1 MLSDI
6 LTAGLVILLLVG
18 SIVFYLYT
26 CIQQNCQ
33 KISLLE
39 SILLDLKMSNEIKA
53 YQDLPADHEEEH
65 KQAEVVVPVQ
75 ESYQPFED
83 EADEDPID
91 EIKSLPPSPRAE
103 EVSLQVEEESSKE
116 PNYDSMSLKEL
127 QALAKTRN
135 IVGVTKKAPLIEALR
150 TSDRIMPGSN
160 GSAAGSS
167 SFLENSAPVSD
178 ESA

>member
-6 LTAGLVILLLVG
+6 LTAALVILLLVG

-53 YQDLPADHEEEH
+53 YQDLPADHEEER
-65 KQAEVVVPVQ
+65 KPAEVVVPI
-75 ESYQPFED
+75 EEAYQPFED
-83 EADEDPID
+83 EAEEEPI

-103 EVSLQVEEESSKE
+103 EGAILVAEEESSNV

-160 GSAAGSS
+160 GTAAGSS